1 MSRFIDRVFHW
12 LLVRGVWLP
21 HWVRWR
27 LFRRLIQDSVE
38 EIDQIYRSKEEA
50 NERLPL

>member
-1 MSRFIDRVFHW
+1 MSRFIDQVFHW

-21 HWVRWR
+21 HWIRWR

-38 EIDQIYRSKEEA
+38 EIDEIYRAKEER